1 MTGSDTQ
8 HTVPNELIL
17 DMLSGRDKGGRS
29 LHHLSVH
36 PNGQPAK
43 KRTYHVV
50 AGMGHNH
57 QLGVFNNNIAS
68 VERAL
73 LERYFFCSVD
83 GAFLP
88 PLSVS
93 AREYCTPELIDFR
106 KRVVELV
113 RPVATVLT
121 LAQVRDCYT
130 GAKWR
135 IYNNAYRSLLRTVVN
150 RKDAT
155 LRPFTKFEKQ
165 ALTKACRIINPRSP
179 RYNLALGKYLKKA
192 EKVFFK
198 AINEV
203 WGSCTDHTVIKGMNV
218 REVASVFR
226 AKWNRF
232 SNPVAVGLD
241 ATKFDMH
248 VSVPALKYEH
258 SFYNQVFGSEELAEL
273 LSWQENNQGTAY
285 CPDGMVK
292 FKMPGT
298 RSSGDL
304 NTSLGNCVIMCSLIW
319 SLCRELGITAELA
332 NNGDDCVLIM
342 EREDLAKFQDAV
354 VPWFVRKGFRM
365 AVEEPV
371 SVFEEIEFC
380 QSHPVWDGEGWTMVR
395 NVFACLE
402 KDPMCLIPVQ
412 NEKVWRKWLGAV
424 GACGSALVP
433 GIPVVSAFYK
443 SFERSGSRST
453 DKFKQHIFKN
463 TSMQERGGGL
473 NQTARPVTPDARASF
488 YKAFGITPDYQIAY
502 EKYYS
507 GLSIGCVDPKNRAE
521 GIVELTPPPFIA
533 WAPVIFTK

>member
-1 MTGSDTQ
+1 MTGSDTK
-8 HTVPNELIL
+8 HTVPEEQIEAL
-17 DMLSGRDKGGRS
+17 LSTVDSSGKNS
-29 LHHLSVH
+29 HHLSVH

-57 QLGVFNNNIAS
+57 KLGVFNNNIAS

-88 PLSVS
+88 PLSVHP
-93 AREYCTPELIDFR
+93 REYRTAELCEFR
-106 KRVVELV
+106 ERVVRAV
-113 RPVATVLT
+113 RPLATVLT
-121 LAQVRDCYT
+121 LIQVRDCYT

-135 IYNNAYRSLLRTVVN
+135 LYNNAYRSLLRSAVN
-150 RKDAT
+150 RGDAT

-165 ALTKACRIINPRSP
+165 ALLKACRIINPRSP

-192 EKVFFK
+192 EKVFFH
-198 AINEV
+198 AINEA
-203 WGSCTDHTVIKGMNV
+203 WGSVTDHTVIKGMNV
-218 REVASVFR
+218 KQVASVFR
-226 AKWNRF
+226 EKWVRF

-258 SFYNQVFGSEELAEL
+258 SFYNQVFESEELAEL
-273 LSWQENNQGTAY
+273 LSWQLDNRGTAY
-285 CPDGMVK
+285 CQDGMVK

-304 NTSLGNCVIMCSLIW
+304 NTSLGNCVIMCALIW
-319 SLCRELGITAELA
+319 SLCRELGIEAELA

-342 EREDLAKFQDAV
+342 EREDLERFQEAV
-354 VPWFVRKGFRM
+354 VPWFERKGFRM

-371 SVFEEIEFC
+371 DVFEKIEFC

-395 NVFACLE
+395 NLFACLE
-402 KDPMCLIPVQ
+402 KDPMCLIPIQ

-424 GACGSALVP
+424 GDCGRALVP
-433 GIPVVSAFYK
+433 GIPILSAFYQV
-443 SFERSGSRST
+443 FERSGTRAT
-453 DKFKQHIFKN
+453 ARFKQHIFKN
-463 TSMQERGGGL
+463 TSMLERTGGL
-473 NQTARPVTPDARASF
+473 NQTDRPVSDKARASF
-488 YKAFGITPDYQIAY
+488 YRAFGVTPDYQIAY
-502 EKYYS
+502 EKYYAN
-507 GLSIGCVDPKNRAE
+507 LSINSVDPKNRAE
-521 GIVELTPPPFIA
+521 GVVELSPLPFIA
-533 WAPVIFTK
+533 WAPVIFKQ

>member
-17 DMLSGRDKGGRS
+17 DLLSGRDKAGRS

-57 QLGVFNNNIAS
+57 LLGVFNNNIAS

-93 AREYCTPELIDFR
+93 PKEYRTPELLEFR
-106 KRVVELV
+106 DRVVAAV
-113 RPVATVLT
+113 RPLATVLT
-121 LAQVRDCYT
+121 LRQVRDCYT

-135 IYNNAYRSLLRTVVN
+135 LYNNAYRSLLRTAVN
-150 RKDAT
+150 RGDAT

-165 ALTKACRIINPRSP
+165 ALMKACRIINPRSP

-198 AINEV
+198 AINDA
-203 WGSCTDHTVIKGMNV
+203 WGSVTDHTVIKGMNV

-226 AKWNRF
+226 AKWDRF
-232 SNPVAVGLD
+232 KNPVAVGLD

-248 VSVPALKYEH
+248 VSVAALRYEH
-258 SFYNQVFGSEELAEL
+258 SFYNGVFESPELAEL
-273 LSWQENNQGTAY
+273 LSWQERNQGTAH
-285 CPDGMVK
+285 CPDGKVK

-319 SLCRELGITAELA
+319 SLCKELSITAELA
-332 NNGDDCVLIM
+332 NNGDDCVLMM
-342 EREDLAKFQDAV
+342 EEEDLSRFKEAV
-354 VPWFVRKGFRM
+354 VPWFIRKGFRM

-371 SVFEEIEFC
+371 RVFEKIEFC

-395 NVFACLE
+395 NLFACLE
-402 KDPMCLIPVQ
+402 KDPMCLIPIQ
-412 NEKVWRKWLGAV
+412 NDKVWRKWLGAV

-433 GIPVVSAFYK
+433 GIPILSAFYRA
-443 SFERSGSRST
+443 FERSGSRST

-463 TSMQERGGGL
+463 TSMQERSSGL
-473 NQTARPVTPDARASF
+473 NQTARDVSGPARASF
-488 YKAFGITPDYQIAY
+488 CAAFGVTPDYQIAY
-502 EKYYS
+502 EKYYDS
-507 GLSIGCVDPKNRAE
+507 ISIGCVDPRNRAE
-521 GIVELTPPPFIA
+521 GVVELAPLPFIA
-533 WAPVIFTK
+533 RAPVIFTN